1 MRPIED
7 IKTWRMLAKIIE
19 KKEGL
24 KVDEIEL
31 RKQIISDIE
40 SDLTLQDLQDWK
52 EVRRALIIV
61 YEIVEG
67 KKEVK
72 K

>member
-1 MRPIED
+1 MQQVQYAN
-7 IKTWRMLAKIIE
+7 TWQMLRTIVE
-19 KKEGL
+19 KREVKM
-24 KVDEIEL
+24 DEIEL

-67 KKEVK
+67 KKEVENG
-72 K
+72 

>member
-1 MRPIED
+1 MQQVQYAN
-7 IKTWRMLAKIIE
+7 TWQMLRTIVE
-19 KKEGL
+19 KREVKM
-24 KVDEIEL
+24 DEIEL

-67 KKEVK
+67 KKEVEND
-72 K
+72 

>member
-1 MRPIED
+1 
-7 IKTWRMLAKIIE
+7 MLAKIIE
-19 KKEGL
+19 KKEEL

-61 YEIVEG
+61 YEIIEG
-67 KKEVK
+67 KREVK
-72 K
+72 ND

>member
-1 MRPIED
+1 
-7 IKTWRMLAKIIE
+7 
-19 KKEGL
+19 
-24 KVDEIEL
+24 VDEIEL

-61 YEIVEG
+61 YEIIEG
-67 KKEVK
+67 KREVK
-72 K
+72 ND

>member
-1 MRPIED
+1 M
-7 IKTWRMLAKIIE
+7 
-19 KKEGL
+19 
-24 KVDEIEL
+24 DEIEL

-40 SDLTLQDLQDWK
+40 SDLTLQDLRDWK

-61 YEIVEG
+61 YKIVEG

-72 K
+72 ND

>member
-1 MRPIED
+1 
-7 IKTWRMLAKIIE
+7 MLAKIIE

>member
-1 MRPIED
+1 M
-7 IKTWRMLAKIIE
+7 
-19 KKEGL
+19 
-24 KVDEIEL
+24 DEIEL

-61 YEIVEG
+61 YEIIEG
-67 KKEVK
+67 KREVQNG
-72 K
+72 